1 MFPAEQFKPQHT
13 VAICVPA
20 RDMVHTS
27 FTFDLAAAVGYHAR
41 TTDDNIMTKVCQG
54 TLLVDQRNQLV
65 QEALAEGATHILWID
80 SDMRFPKEVIQ
91 RLLERDL
98 DIVAANCS
106 RRRHPAS
113 FIALQAD
120 DERGIYNVQ
129 TLPESTGVEEVVA
142 VGFGVMMVKAQ
153 VFRDMPQP
161 WHKLIWNTKDEKFV
175 GEDMAWC
182 HGARDAG
189 YKVHIDHDLSKDIY
203 HTGMHEFGC
212 EDIWNGPDNVRGTE
226 G

>member
-1 MFPAEQFKPQHT
+1 LFPADQFKPQNT

-27 FTFDLAAAVGYHAR
+27 FAFDLASAVGHHAC
-41 TTDDNIMTKVCQG
+41 TSDDNIMTKVSQG
-54 TLLVDQRNQLV
+54 TLLVDQRNSLV
-65 QEALAEGATHILWID
+65 EEALEEGATHILWID
-80 SDMRFPKEVIQ
+80 SDMRFPKDVIQ
-91 RLLERDL
+91 QMLDRDL

-106 RRRHPAS
+106 RRKHPAA
-113 FIALQAD
+113 FIALNAD
-120 DERGIYNVQ
+120 DERGIYTVE
-129 TLPESTGVEEVVA
+129 TTPDSTGVEEIIA
-142 VGFGVMMVKAQ
+142 VGFGVMMVRAQ
-153 VFRDMPQP
+153 VFRDMPKP
-161 WHKLIWNTKDEKFV
+161 WHKLIWNSRDEKFV

-189 YKVHIDHDLSKDIY
+189 YAIHIDHDLSKHIY

-212 EDIWNGPDNVRGTE
+212 EDIWNGADNVCGVA

>member
-1 MFPAEQFKPQHT
+1 MSRT

-27 FTFDLAAAVGYHAR
+27 FAFDLVAAVGWHAR
-41 TTDDNIMTKVCQG
+41 STDDNIMTKVSQG

-65 QEALAEGATHILWID
+65 EEALEEGATHILWID

-91 RLLERDL
+91 HLLDRDL

-113 FIALQAD
+113 FIAIQQ
-120 DERGIYNVQ
+120 DELGAVYNVQ
-129 TLPESTGVEEVVA
+129 TEEDSTGVEEVLA
-142 VGFGVMMVKAQ
+142 VGFGVMMVKAD
-153 VFRDMPQP
+153 VYRTLPKP
-161 WHKLIWNTKDEKFV
+161 WHRLIWNTRDEKFV

-182 HGARDAG
+182 FLAKDHGFT
-189 YKVHIDHDLSKDIY
+189 VHIDHDLSKEIR

-212 EDIWNGPDNVRGTE
+212 EDIWNGTE
-226 G
+226 HLCGVEG